1 MSDISNKLKGGD
13 LRSVGK
19 VNSVIEKIT
28 NQQTFDELFKD
39 LFDNDRLIVMRTADA
54 VEKITITHP
63 EYLKLHKKQLLDL
76 LDEAVN
82 KELKWHL
89 AQLISRL
96 NLNNKETS
104 IVWAKLTQWAKDKS
118 ESRIVRVLS
127 LQSLFDIQKKFPE
140 LKKDYT
146 NTIEIMDREN
156 IPSIK
161 ARIRIL
167 KKQKTL

>member
-54 VEKITITHP
+54 VEKITIKHP
-63 EYLKLHKKQLLDL
+63 L